1 MLRILSNGQQTLEEN
16 RGKNSGRGDGN
27 LAWVDLLRRL
37 AGEQGVSGREAKV
50 ARLLSETLGPLA
62 DAVERDQLGNVI
74 ALKKG
79 EGPDPHPRVMLAAH
93 MDEIGL
99 MVTQVLE
106 GGFLRFTPVGG
117 IDLRI
122 LPGQEVIVH
131 GLRPLRGVIGAKPP
145 HLQEPGERKEAV
157 AEEELYIDTGYSGE
171 EELAE
176 IVPLGT
182 MVTIE
187 RDLETLANDLVAG
200 KALDNRAGVTVL
212 AACFQELTRLKHRA
226 DVYGVATVQEEVGV
240 RGAMVSSYGL
250 APHLAIVIDVCHGD
264 MPGVAEDEGFP
275 LGKGPAIGLGPHV
288 HPRLF
293 AALTETAQRIGVN
306 YQAEPSPTP
315 GGTDAWA
322 ILIARKGV
330 PTALVSLPLRYMH
343 TAVETLSLKDLKET
357 ARLLAAFIQ
366 GLEPAFVEG
375 LASY

>member
-1 MLRILSNGQQTLEEN
+1 MEYL
-16 RGKNSGRGDGN
+16 
-27 LAWVDLLRRL
+27 DLLRRL
-37 AGEQGVSGREAKV
+37 SQEQGVSGREAKV
-50 ARLLSETLGPLA
+50 AESLLKTLHPLV
-62 DAVERDQLGNVI
+62 DEVERDRLGNVI
-74 ALKKG
+74 AHKKG

-99 MVTQVLE
+99 MVTQILE

-117 IDLRI
+117 IDLRT
-122 LPGQEVIVH
+122 LPGQEVLIH
-131 GLRPLRGVIGAKPP
+131 GLSPLRGVIGAKPP
-145 HLQEPGERKEAV
+145 HLQEPGERKKAIPGD
-157 AEEELYIDTGYSGE
+157 ELYIDTGYSKK
-171 EELAE
+171 EELE
-176 IVPLGT
+176 EMVPLGT

-187 RDLETLANDLVAG
+187 RDLQLLANDLVAG

-250 APHLAIVIDVCHGD
+250 APDLAVVIDVCHGD

-275 LGKGPAIGLGPHV
+275 LGKGPALGLGPHV

-293 AALTETAQRIGVN
+293 TTLKETAQEIGVP
-306 YQAEPSPTP
+306 YQVEPSPTP
-315 GGTDAWA
+315 AGTDAWA
-322 ILIARKGV
+322 IQIAREGI

-357 ARLLAAFIQ
+357 GRLLAAFIQ

-375 LASY
+375 LSCY